1 MPKLPWGWRRLFW
14 LRISLTWYVQII
26 SYLVFFLF
34 FSFLCY
40 SQISMEVSL
49 SGQLV
54 SLSFGSVDFCL
65 CGLWKELKNLWGG
78 GVEVWKW
85 ENTCSL
91 SENIAANI
99 VCSLQAPFFSWPR
112 NQCYQ
117 FAARKKISGVS
128 VSATYSFWGFVHLWV
143 SQNWVQKQKPQL
155 AESFGMGK
163 RVDSSTICFPSS
175 HQVFL
180 EFFCFFV
187 LVGNWGNG

>member
-1 MPKLPWGWRRLFW
+1 MPKLPWSWRRLFW

-26 SYLVFFLF
+26 PYLVFF
-34 FSFLCY
+34 FSFLFFATHRFLWR
-40 SQISMEVSL
+40 SL

-78 GVEVWKW
+78 GVGGRVEVWKW
-85 ENTCSL
+85 ENTSSL

-99 VCSLQAPFFSWPR
+99 LCSLQAPFFSWPR
-112 NQCYQ
+112 NQCYL
-117 FAARKKISGVS
+117 FAAKKFFSGVS
-128 VSATYSFWGFVHLWV
+128 VSATHSFWGFVQHWF
-143 SQNWVQKQKPQL
+143 SQNWVQKHRAQL

-163 RVDSSTICFPSS
+163 RVDYSTIYFPSS

-180 EFFCFFV
+180 EFFCFLF
-187 LVGNWGNG
+187 W